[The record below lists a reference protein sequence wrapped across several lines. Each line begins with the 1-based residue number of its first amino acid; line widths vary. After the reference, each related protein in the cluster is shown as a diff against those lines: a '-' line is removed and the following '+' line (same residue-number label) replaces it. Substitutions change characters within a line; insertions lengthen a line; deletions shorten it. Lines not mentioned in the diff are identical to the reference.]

1 MMKINREVANTNC
14 RRILLSILCPCH
26 DNFYRFYRYLEGKG
40 MLIESIFSQ
49 LTLDKNSIDPET
61 SSLLSIYPLV

>member
-1 MMKINREVANTNC
+1 MMKKERDFFNNDEY
-14 RRILLSILCPCH
+14 PCH
-26 DNFYRFYRYLEGKG
+26 DNFYGYLEEKG

-49 LTLDKNSIDPET
+49 FALTLDKNSIDPET